1 MIKYKYKVFYSK
13 KFKKNLKKMLK
24 QGKNIEKLLD
34 VVDKLAL
41 KEELNEKYKNHM
53 LKDDKY
59 YKNCGECHIQP
70 DWLLVYQYYE
80 GELILVL
87 VNTGSHSDLFR
98 QQKNVKIHNVFLL
111 KLSEIYSNANVFFFK
126 KNVI

>member
-59 YKNCGECHIQP
+59 YQNCGECHIEP

-80 GELILVL
+80 DELILVL

-98 QQKNVKIHNVFLL
+98 
-111 KLSEIYSNANVFFFK
+111 
-126 KNVI
+126 

>member
-24 QGKNIEKLLD
+24 QWKNIEKLLD

-59 YKNCGECHIQP
+59 YKNCGECHIEP

-98 QQKNVKIHNVFLL
+98 
-111 KLSEIYSNANVFFFK
+111 
-126 KNVI
+126 

>member
-1 MIKYKYKVFYSK
+1 
-13 KFKKNLKKMLK
+13 MLK

-59 YKNCGECHIQP
+59 YKNCGECHS
-70 DWLLVYQYYE
+70 VS
-80 GELILVL
+80 VL
-87 VNTGSHSDLFR
+87 
-98 QQKNVKIHNVFLL
+98 
-111 KLSEIYSNANVFFFK
+111 
-126 KNVI
+126 